1 MKIKIRDTQL
11 NKLLNEVGGYDN
23 PDIMGLHGGSVHGEI
38 TRIVIQTVEIIKDFS
53 SHLTDEDLSKDQLMS
68 GIVSLSDKIQS
79 DIQRLGVLTQEIYI
93 DDDFKSLM
101 ISYIQ
106 ALQKVLKYFKLLSN
120 ITPVIIK
127 GQPEMFVGGLGIDMG
142 HSELSL
148 EIAKKLASLG
158 EYIESLG
165 KMFQKVVNRFGR
177 RMGSGGGDDFDL
189 NISL

>member
-1 MKIKIRDTQL
+1 MKIKIKDTQL
-11 NKLLNEVGGYDN
+11 KKLLREVGGYDST
-23 PDIMGLHGGSVHGEI
+23 DVMGIHGGSVHGEI
-38 TRIVIQTVEIIKDFS
+38 TRIVTQTVDIIKQFS
-53 SHLTDEDLSKDQLMS
+53 EHLVSGSLSKDKIML
-68 GIVSLSDKIQS
+68 GIFNFSEKVQS
-79 DIQRLGVLTQEIYI
+79 DVQRLKELSREIYI

-120 ITPVIIK
+120 ITPSIIK
-127 GQPEMFVGGLGIDMG
+127 NQPEMFVGGLGIDMS

-165 KMFQKVVNRFGR
+165 EMFQNVVNRFGR
-177 RMGSGGGDDFDL
+177 RMGGDGDDDFDL
-189 NISL
+189 EIGA

>member
-1 MKIKIRDTQL
+1 MKMKIKESQL
-11 NKLLNEVGGYDN
+11 NNLLNEVGGYDSS
-23 PDIMGLHGGSVHGEI
+23 DIMGLHGGSIHGEI
-38 TRIVIQTVEIIKDFS
+38 TRIVSQTVGIIRQFTD
-53 SHLTDEDLSKDQLMS
+53 HLTDGSLSKDQLMA
-68 GIVSLSDKIQS
+68 GIVNFSEKIQS
-79 DIQRLGVLTQEIYI
+79 DIQRLGELSQEIYI